1 MAIKVIVYAVIV
13 VLAQMKWEILAREK
27 LFFHRYLLQSSQI
40 RNFGQK
46 GLQPCCGRTAKWRE
60 NIHGVHLW

>member
-13 VLAQMKWEILAREK
+13 VLAMKWEIFAREK
-27 LFFHRYLLQSSQI
+27 LFSHRCLLQSSQI

-46 GLQPCCGRTAKWRE
+46 GPQPCCGRTAKWRE

>member
-1 MAIKVIVYAVIV
+1 MAIKVIVYAVII
-13 VLAQMKWEILAREK
+13 VLAMKWEILAREK
-27 LFFHRYLLQSSQI
+27 LFSHRYLLQSSQI

>member
-13 VLAQMKWEILAREK
+13 VLAMKWEILAREK
-27 LFFHRYLLQSSQI
+27 LFSHRYLLQSSQI
-40 RNFGQK
+40 RSFGQK
-46 GLQPCCGRTAKWRE
+46 GPQPCCGRTAKWRE